1 MLLSIKLQPEAE
13 DDILRNMLW
22 WATNHST
29 DEALEWHLVVQRQI
43 SQISS
48 NPESYPLSHEN
59 GDFPYE
65 IRDALIGKGKRG
77 SYRAVFTVND
87 DTIIVLRV
95 LRASQGQIRP
105 VDVRHPSN

>member
-1 MLLSIKLQPEAE
+1 MLLSIRLQPEAE
-13 DDILRNMLW
+13 DDILRNLLW

-48 NPESYPLSHEN
+48 NPESYPLSLEN
-59 GDFPYE
+59 DAFPYE

-105 VDVRHPSN
+105 VDVRHP